1 MIILLVIQSVD
12 TSLTTPLGMFVDCTG
27 GLCVFRLERWQDFFP
42 VEGKNKSCCFLC
54 LLTVSKLSA
63 EERQPV
69 QMHHFYGALSFSFSV
84 VFFPSQTTWDGPHT
98 HTHTAVCM
106 MPFLPLGLW
115 CMQGPVFTKS
125 LDLLAI
131 LEQVIG
137 YKCFSPLPF
146 SCQFLSY
153 LPGLSVNSL

>member
-1 MIILLVIQSVD
+1 MVFVFLGWRGGRISSRWRGK
-12 TSLTTPLGMFVDCTG
+12 TSRV
-27 GLCVFRLERWQDFFP
+27 V
-42 VEGKNKSCCFLC
+42 
-54 LLTVSKLSA
+54 
-63 EERQPV
+63 
-69 QMHHFYGALSFSFSV
+69 FSV
-84 VFFPSQTTWDGPHT
+84 FWPCPSWVLKKDNRCRCIISMVLFLLASLLCFFLHKPPGMVHT
-98 HTHTAVCM
+98 HTHTAVCV

-137 YKCFSPLPF
+137 YKCFSPFPF

-153 LPGLSVNSL
+153 LPGLSVNSLWRAKHRRATALTRAWQW